1 VDEDFTGTDD
11 AETGALGMFAGLEGS
26 LPASELA
33 GLRASMSESQR
44 LAREQRAFYDRVA
57 EETRKRRVG
66 PSTSEQLFELSA
78 ALARPTTVRGFSGV
92 LNNVMPVLQQ
102 QAKATRVGEEGRTEA
117 LNAMQLAQLRG
128 AQGLANQD
136 VTTRLSVAR
145 LMAAAGKS
153 NAPKYDP
160 IPGGPGYQQRPGTGG
175 APEFPQQDE
184 FGNYVLTDPRQ
195 VNFLPINSRMIVAGG
210 DPTKPKY
217 KPAS

>member
-1 VDEDFTGTDD
+1 
-11 AETGALGMFAGLEGS
+11 
-26 LPASELA
+26 
-33 GLRASMSESQR
+33 
-44 LAREQRAFYDRVA
+44 
-57 EETRKRRVG
+57 
-66 PSTSEQLFELSA
+66 LFELSA